1 MHELSVCNALLGQ
14 VERVAAEHGASRV
27 ASITVRVGPLSGVEP
42 DLLRNAYP
50 IAAAGSIAES
60 AELTLEPADIV
71 VTCTAC
77 GRESPARVNRLLCGH
92 CGDFRTRVV
101 SGDELMLMQV
111 RFGAQAD
118 ASSALA
124 G

>member
-1 MHELSVCNALLGQ
+1 
-14 VERVAAEHGASRV
+14 
-27 ASITVRVGPLSGVEP
+27 VGPLSGVEP

-50 IAAAGSIAES
+50 IAAAGSIAAT

-71 VTCTAC
+71 VACTVCAK
-77 GRESPARVNRLLCGH
+77 ESPASVNRLLCGH

-111 RFGAQAD
+111 RFGAQAE